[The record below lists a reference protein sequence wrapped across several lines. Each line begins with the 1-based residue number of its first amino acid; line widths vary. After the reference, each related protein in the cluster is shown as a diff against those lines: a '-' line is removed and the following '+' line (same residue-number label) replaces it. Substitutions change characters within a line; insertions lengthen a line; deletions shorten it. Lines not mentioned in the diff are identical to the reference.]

1 MGYFGWLVGL
11 FNNNAILDMHE
22 FNKEYIM
29 YSGTCLQRPPR

>member
-22 FNKEYIM
+22 FNKFRDTKHILINYM
-29 YSGTCLQRPPR
+29 K